1 MKSEKQ
7 LFDEEYAEELK
18 QNPGISPKDFAK
30 KYGLDLP
37 PEYQK
42 GADTATMST
51 TQGIS
56 GIGKNFGGGGS
67 SGGAGVSRS
76 VSGGRTAGTYQTGD
90 SRNKPQL
97 GGTSIKDPFQL
108 PYTKTWTSPRGE
120 EKPNRGSEI
129 SMEERLANRE
139 MEHSRE
145 LGTEYVKLDLDKIL
159 GAPYQK
165 AKEAQASQKV
175 IEKNNIEKANAYH
188 NRLQA
193 KEDAFWD
200 GYREKTPAEK
210 AVEYLFPGEAEKQA
224 RAMEYLKDSH
234 FNQKV
239 YDERLNIDEEKT
251 RKKLNF
257 DQMRNMMVSSMANRQ
272 SQDNQKAQ
280 AKQKKEEHE
289 AADAAYRASLG
300 EMFEGTMPD
309 FMNVNIKNAE
319 QYLNEDFK
327 QGIKDNFGTYENLIN
342 TAAREDDEKS
352 EMAKYYRNALY
363 SVARTANPALN
374 FLYSGLNSFLEGAP
388 DAIGYVNN
396 KEGRAEKGYPKAS
409 DYTYSEI
416 RRMANP
422 VVSGVGSAIGDIA
435 NVAVIRSAG
444 ALAPAATALDN
455 AVENISD
462 YKMDE
467 KNGWEAS
474 RDTVTGTLFDL
485 GTGKVLDTVGGS
497 LKIGEALAPEQ
508 LERALIGRD
517 VLGKWALE
525 SPKKRTQKNVGA
537 AIDWA
542 GETIKEDFSLP
553 QRKSGAEL
561 LRTKALQE
569 QESKEVT
576 DRQFREKAEAY
587 NQRVNQSKK
596 NEGEAPLSELDK
608 GMYTR
613 DQLTEL
619 YGVLEQELEKLRNS
633 PAFQM
638 TGRKEQRMLEEQR
651 RNQVLT
657 SFQRFVEGQR

>member
-1 MKSEKQ
+1 MKNEEQ

-18 QNPGISPKDFAK
+18 RNPGMSASDFAK
-30 KYGLDLP
+30 KNGLDLP
-37 PEYQK
+37 QKYQTA
-42 GADTATMST
+42 ADTT
-51 TQGIS
+51 TVSSAQGTS
-56 GIGKNFGGGGS
+56 GTGKNSSGGGS
-67 SGGAGVSRS
+67 FGGAGVSRS
-76 VSGGRTAGTYQTGD
+76 VSGGRAASMYQTGD
-90 SRNKPQL
+90 SRNKTQL

-108 PYTKTWTSPRGE
+108 PYTKTGTSPRGE

-175 IEKNNIEKANAYH
+175 IEKNNIKKANAYH

-193 KEDAFWD
+193 EEDAFWD
-200 GYREKTPAEK
+200 SYREKTPTEK
-210 AVEYLFPGEAEKQA
+210 AAEYLFPGEPEKQA
-224 RAMEYLKDSH
+224 RAMEYLQKNH
-234 FNQKV
+234 FNQNV
-239 YDERLNIDEEKT
+239 YNERLNIDDEKT

-257 DQMRNMMVSSMANRQ
+257 DQMRNMLESSIANEQ
-272 SQDNQKAQ
+272 SQDSRKALMDRTQK
-280 AKQKKEEHE
+280 ENE

-374 FLYSGLNSFLEGAP
+374 FLYSGLNSFSEGVP

-396 KEGRAEKGYPKAS
+396 KKGWAEEGYPKAS

-416 RRMANP
+416 RRKANP
-422 VVSGVGSAIGDIA
+422 VVSGIGSAIGDIA
-435 NVAVIRSAG
+435 NVAAIRSTG

-455 AVENISD
+455 TLENVSD

-467 KNGWEAS
+467 KTGWEAA

-485 GTGKVLDTVGGS
+485 GTGKVLDTVGDA

-517 VLGKWALE
+517 VLAKWALE
-525 SPKKRTQKNVGA
+525 SPKKRTQKNAGA

-553 QRKSGAEL
+553 QRKSGTEL

-576 DRQFREKAEAY
+576 DRQFRKMADDY
-587 NQRVNQSKK
+587 HQRVNQSKES
-596 NEGEAPLSELDK
+596 EGEAPLSELDK
-608 GMYTR
+608 GRYTR

-633 PAFQM
+633 PVFQM
-638 TGRKEQRMLEEQR
+638 TDPKEQRMLEEQR

>member
-1 MKSEKQ
+1 MKSEEQ

-18 QNPGISPKDFAK
+18 RNPGMSASNFAK
-30 KYGLDLP
+30 KNGLDLP
-37 PEYQK
+37 QKYQTA
-42 GADTATMST
+42 ADTATVSSAPVA
-51 TQGIS
+51 S
-56 GIGKNFGGGGS
+56 GTGTNSGGGGS
-67 SGGAGVSRS
+67 FGGGGVSRS
-76 VSGGRTAGTYQTGD
+76 VSGGRAQTGD
-90 SRNKPQL
+90 FGNKTRL
-97 GGTSIKDPFQL
+97 GGTSIGDPFRL
-108 PYTKTWTSPRGE
+108 SYTKTGTGLRRE
-120 EKPNRGSEI
+120 EKPDSGSKI
-129 SMEERLANRE
+129 SMEERLADRE
-139 MEHSRE
+139 TEHSYE
-145 LGTEYVKLDLDKIL
+145 LGTNYVKLDLDKIL
-159 GAPYQK
+159 GAPYKK

-175 IEKNNIEKANAYH
+175 IENNYNEKANAYH

-200 GYREKTPAEK
+200 SYREKTLDEK
-210 AVEYLFPGEAEKQA
+210 AAEYLFPGNPEKQA
-224 RAMEYLKDSH
+224 RAKEYFQKNH
-234 FNQKV
+234 FYQKI
-239 YDERLNIDEEKT
+239 YDERLNIDDEKT

-257 DQMRNMMVSSMANRQ
+257 DQMRNMLESSMANRQ
-272 SQDNQKAQ
+272 SQDSREALMDRTQKEQ
-280 AKQKKEEHE
+280 E

-309 FMNVNIKNAE
+309 FMNVNIKNTE

-374 FLYSGLNSFLEGAP
+374 FLYSFGNNLSEGVP
-388 DAIGYVNN
+388 DAIGYVRN
-396 KEGRAEKGYPKAS
+396 KDGWAEKGYPKAS

-416 RRMANP
+416 RRKANP
-422 VVSGVGSAIGDIA
+422 IVSGTGSVLGDIA
-435 NVAVIRSAG
+435 NVAMIQSAG
-444 ALAPAATALDN
+444 PFAPAATALDN
-455 AVENISD
+455 TLENVSD

-467 KNGWEAS
+467 KNGWEAA

-485 GTGKVLDTVGGS
+485 GTGKIFDTIGDTSKIAKAFTPSESVTSGVL
-497 LKIGEALAPEQ
+497 A
-508 LERALIGRD
+508 
-517 VLGKWALE
+517 KWALE
-525 SPKKRTQKNVGA
+525 SPKKRTQKNAGA

-553 QRKSGAEL
+553 QSEYGSEL

-569 QESKEVT
+569 QKSREAT
-576 DRQFREKAEAY
+576 DRQFQEKAEAY
-587 NQRVNQSKK
+587 HQRVNQSKE
-596 NEGEAPLSELDK
+596 NEGEAALSELDK
-608 GMYTR
+608 ERYTR

-638 TGRKEQRMLEEQR
+638 TDWREQRMLEEQR

-657 SFQRFVEGQR
+657 SFRRFAEGQR